1 MKNKQE
7 LELVGVAE
15 EELEKELNSLF
26 EITFRLE
33 YELESV
39 TIRKN

>member
-1 MKNKQE
+1 MKHKQE

-15 EELEKELNSLF
+15 EELERELNSLF

-33 YELESV
+33 YELESA
-39 TIRKN
+39 TLREN